1 MKRFDAVV
9 VALMLIGLPGIASAM
24 DLTGA
29 LGLDGEFDSNV
40 NRSSVD
46 PRPDFILRLS
56 PKIQLLED
64 EGKLH
69 YNVTYRM
76 PWEYAVDDKRVDGL
90 RYYLAA
96 GSEYNLNDRT
106 RFTLNDRFSYSDNIG
121 TSSFS
126 STGQAPEV
134 NTFRSP
140 VTRNSLNLGIDH
152 NFTPRLRSSASLNWR
167 LFNTDLENRA
177 DSNVYGVNLSTRY
190 MLSPRHEIG
199 GGVSGTYMD
208 FDRSNDGTR
217 PPQQTIFANI
227 FGSWTWFIDETTTFA
242 ISAGPT
248 FIDTDQNAPP
258 PQLSGQPA
266 TFYANTGG
274 NTLLVN
280 DRTTCDPIPSS
291 PGLYQIPS
299 DVTCGG
305 WWVVDETGYFDQD
318 PNTPVV
324 PFSPAESA
332 LVAQDLDAIRN
343 TLTMS
348 TDPTPPP
355 DGALL
360 YNGTPASL
368 SDQSWT
374 IFAEVSLTKRWTPNL
389 ISTASYTRRDST
401 ASGISGSAVLD
412 LVNFMTTW
420 RISDYWDA
428 GLRADWTQRHSTGPV
443 QQAFIIADDGTQNGR
458 PTFVSPFFMA
468 RADQLAYQNSFGS
481 QLYNQSVDTTRWGVS
496 TRLTRRLTRHLSTS
510 IRYTFNRQQSAKDSA
525 GGFSDFNDHLVT
537 LNIQYDFD
545 RYDLW

>member
-1 MKRFDAVV
+1 M
-9 VALMLIGLPGIASAM
+9 
-24 DLTGA
+24 
-29 LGLDGEFDSNV
+29 
-40 NRSSVD
+40 
-46 PRPDFILRLS
+46 
-56 PKIQLLED
+56 
-64 EGKLH
+64 
-69 YNVTYRM
+69 
-76 PWEYAVDDKRVDGL
+76 
-90 RYYLAA
+90 
-96 GSEYNLNDRT
+96 
-106 RFTLNDRFSYSDNIG
+106 
-121 TSSFS
+121 
-126 STGQAPEV
+126 
-134 NTFRSP
+134 
-140 VTRNSLNLGIDH
+140 
-152 NFTPRLRSSASLNWR
+152 
-167 LFNTDLENRA
+167 
-177 DSNVYGVNLSTRY
+177 
-190 MLSPRHEIG
+190 
-199 GGVSGTYMD
+199 
-208 FDRSNDGTR
+208 
-217 PPQQTIFANI
+217 
-227 FGSWTWFIDETTTFA
+227 
-242 ISAGPT
+242 
-248 FIDTDQNAPP
+248 
-258 PQLSGQPA
+258 
-266 TFYANTGG
+266 
-274 NTLLVN
+274 
-280 DRTTCDPIPSS
+280 
-291 PGLYQIPS
+291 
-299 DVTCGG
+299 
-305 WWVVDETGYFDQD
+305 
-318 PNTPVV
+318 